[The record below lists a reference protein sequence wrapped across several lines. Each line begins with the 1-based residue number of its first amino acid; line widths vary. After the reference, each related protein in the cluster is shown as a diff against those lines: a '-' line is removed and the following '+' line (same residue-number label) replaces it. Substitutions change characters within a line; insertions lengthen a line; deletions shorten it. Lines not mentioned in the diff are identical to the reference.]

1 MRTFIIKYN
10 QRKKK
15 CHNGLHEK
23 LNCYHLNIKLT
34 IESNPNKFLDTE
46 IIEEEDII
54 YTVAYRKVTKIP
66 VP

>member
-54 YTVAYRKVTKIP
+54 YTVVYRK
-66 VP
+66 